1 MIILINAEE
10 ALDEIQYP
18 LIIKT
23 LNILGS
29 LKYRIRMVLDI
40 PFEDHGRGE
49 MSPT

>member
-23 LNILGS
+23 LNILGTG
-29 LKYRIRMVLDI
+29 RICFNVITALYD
-40 PFEDHGRGE
+40 
-49 MSPT
+49 